1 MESRAASDHPE
12 QALDPLVAILSAQAA
27 ASEKQTEALGA
38 LGRLVAT
45 LDRTHDS
52 ELRKLTDALRDL
64 AAEVR
69 GALNRLGPL
78 ELEVDFLRSQRLG
91 RENGHHG

>member
-1 MESRAASDHPE
+1 MDPRAVPNHTEP
-12 QALDPLVAILSAQAA
+12 ALDPLVAILSAQAA

-38 LGRLVAT
+38 LGRLVANM
-45 LDRTHDS
+45 DRTHDT
-52 ELRKLTDALRDL
+52 ELKKLHEAVREL
-64 AAEVR
+64 ASEVR

-78 ELEVDFLRSQRLG
+78 ELEVDFLRTQRQL